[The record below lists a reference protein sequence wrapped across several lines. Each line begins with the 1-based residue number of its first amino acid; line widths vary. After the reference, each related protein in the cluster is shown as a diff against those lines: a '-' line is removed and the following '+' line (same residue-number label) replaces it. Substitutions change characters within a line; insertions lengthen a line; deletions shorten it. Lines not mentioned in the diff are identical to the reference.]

1 MLLTLSS
8 AEGDVLSRYTL
19 DAPPVLDGLTV
30 GSGCLFIS
38 KTNGK
43 IACFR

>member
-1 MLLTLSS
+1 VLLTLSS